1 MSLSLVLALSRMARN
16 KVRIDTLFL
25 DEGFGTLDEETLQH
39 ALEQLSTLRQEGKL
53 IGIISHAHGI
63 DTAVP
68 VVLHLENNCGR
79 STICGP
85 GVTFRGE

>member
-1 MSLSLVLALSRMARN
+1 MTRD

-39 ALEQLSTLRQEGKL
+39 ALEQLAGLRQNGKL

-63 DTAVP
+63 DSAVP
-68 VVLHLENNCGR
+68 VVLHLENNRGR
-79 STICGP
+79 SSITGP
-85 GVTFRGE
+85 GTGFLGN